1 MLFVWDTVDVNEFKS
16 LLSPLLDSDDVRL
29 LKRSP
34 VSTTLPTLVIE
45 NIVNLRTFLP
55 TGPGP

>member
-1 MLFVWDTVDVNEFKS
+1 MHFVWVTVDVNEFKS
-16 LLSPLLDSDDVRL
+16 LLLPLLDSDDVRL
-29 LKRSP
+29 LARSP

-45 NIVNLRTFLP
+45 NIINMRTILP